1 PCRPA
6 TPSSTSTC
14 PTSRASTAAGWG
26 GSFPASNAARGPAC
40 PRGPARASS
49 SDHQEPSAPMTEPT
63 DIATLPDLLL
73 RQARSLPDQ
82 HLVRWGGTAL
92 TYAEFD
98 ARTDKL
104 AAGLAELGVAP
115 GDVVSIYLPNCLEFL
130 EA

>member
-1 PCRPA
+1 M
-6 TPSSTSTC
+6 
-14 PTSRASTAAGWG
+14 TA
-26 GSFPASNAARGPAC
+26 
-40 PRGPARASS
+40 
-49 SDHQEPSAPMTEPT
+49 PT
-63 DIATLPDLLL
+63 DIASLPDLLL

-130 EA
+130 EAWWATLKAGGVFGPINAHFTGPVDADGNPDFSLAKVAFDNVRCH